1 MSEREEV
8 QREFASGDWHH
19 ELGTIYNIEAM
30 ADEIVRLRS
39 RLAAV
44 TTQSLAHELS
54 AKAWQEKAEATER
67 ERDEVGRERDGA
79 VAMLRDSERANLK
92 KATEQPLDI
101 PEN

>member
-44 TTQSLAHELS
+44 TEECAFLQAG
-54 AKAWQEKAEATER
+54 AECMEAAIRTV
-67 ERDEVGRERDGA
+67 RDAYNEQRS
-79 VAMLRDSERANLK
+79 DSEKDTAWRALMQTLD
-92 KATEQPLDI
+92 ATPTVRDTST
-101 PEN
+101 